1 MSKYRKWRYHKAS
14 RRSWTQFLR
23 GQITIIELRNELW
36 HHWLRLNGGLNNVN
50 KTMTP
55 EEIRKKRDD
64 IKNEIHIV
72 LREYTSI

>member
-1 MSKYRKWRYHKAS
+1 MSKFREWRYHQAS

-23 GQITIIELRNELW
+23 GRITIIGLRNELW